1 MRFTVKLLN
10 SDNSDLASEESKAL
24 STTKTLQARHVRA
37 REITCLRAL
46 SKKIGVHLKQTEVMS
61 RPERKAHNSHVSRG
75 KQATEEVNTGN
86 KELKQTEEDEEDP
99 FDTRIKKS
107 GCADLHYALLV
118 SKALRTYLKLEGYPV
133 TSLFRY
139 RYQVISFQIS
149 LILLFCWND
158 KTVQ

>member
-1 MRFTVKLLN
+1 
-10 SDNSDLASEESKAL
+10 
-24 STTKTLQARHVRA
+24 
-37 REITCLRAL
+37 
-46 SKKIGVHLKQTEVMS
+46 MS
-61 RPERKAHNSHVSRG
+61 RPERKAHNSHVSRE

-118 SKALRTYLKLEGYPV
+118 SKALRTYLKLKGYPF
-133 TSLFRY
+133 TALFRY
-139 RYQVISFQIS
+139 RYQVISFQVS
-149 LILLFCWND
+149 LMLLFCWND

>member
-1 MRFTVKLLN
+1 M
-10 SDNSDLASEESKAL
+10 

-86 KELKQTEEDEEDP
+86 KELKQTVEDEEDP

-118 SKALRTYLKLEGYPV
+118 SKALRTERV
-133 TSLFRY
+133 SFHR
-139 RYQVISFQIS
+139 VISVSVSGHFVSNI
-149 LILLFCWND
+149 INFAFLL
-158 KTVQ
+158 KR